1 MLAMSSRTL
10 IVALSLVLV
19 LIAAVLSGIWF
30 WGELVDYINP
40 EDATGRKDAV
50 QVFALIVA
58 EIVGIVGAMV
68 GLANVYF
75 SRKNLEHN
83 QDTLNQQ
90 RLLEAQRAQDVAQQ
104 AYFEQMGNLLTE
116 HGLRKSAVNDD
127 VRLLAEAQT
136 ATVLQTLDTARKSQI
151 IQFLSRAQLIDRD
164 DNIVVL
170 VWADLSYVDLSN
182 WSLLETDFEGA
193 HLSHAVLRDT
203 DLSRSNLTGTSLVGA
218 DLRTAD
224 LSYCYLN
231 YADLTNAKLA
241 GADLSNSNLLN
252 AKGTTDAELRKCR
265 SLEGATMPN
274 GQKYEDWLKNKE
286 GREDDGE
293 KGRRS

>member
-1 MLAMSSRTL
+1 M
-10 IVALSLVLV
+10 VALSLVLV
-19 LIAAVLSGIWF
+19 LIAAVLSGIWL

-40 EDATGRKDAV
+40 KDATGRKDAV

-58 EIVGIVGAMV
+58 GIVGIVGAGV

-116 HGLRKSAVNDD
+116 HGLRKSEVNDD
-127 VRLLAEAQT
+127 ARLLAEAQT
-136 ATVLQTLDTARKSQI
+136 ATVLQTLDTARKAQI

-193 HLSHAVLRDT
+193 KLSHAVLRDT
-203 DLSRSNLTGTSLVGA
+203 DLSRSNLTGTDLVGA

-224 LSYCYLN
+224 LSYSYLN

-241 GADLSNSNLLN
+241 GANLSNSNLLN
-252 AKGTTDAELRKCR
+252 AKGIADAELRKCR

-274 GQKYEDWLKNKE
+274 GQKYDDWLKS
-286 GREDDGE
+286 
-293 KGRRS
+293 KGRGEHGENSSLS